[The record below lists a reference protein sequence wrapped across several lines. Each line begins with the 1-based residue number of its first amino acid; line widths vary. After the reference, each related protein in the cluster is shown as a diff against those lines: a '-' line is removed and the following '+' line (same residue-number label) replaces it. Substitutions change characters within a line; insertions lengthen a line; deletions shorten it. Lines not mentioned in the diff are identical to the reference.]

1 MDLNPIA
8 QKILIYIAE
17 TVPSDSDVSLEE
29 LELSFK
35 DFEGVEKELN
45 LLKSSGVLKEGINP
59 NKDPRFSQESMEPGE
74 RRFYLEEKEY
84 NFLQKTL
91 PEEWK
96 KRGIS

>member
-1 MDLNPIA
+1 
-8 QKILIYIAE
+8 
-17 TVPSDSDVSLEE
+17 
-29 LELSFK
+29 
-35 DFEGVEKELN
+35 
-45 LLKSSGVLKEGINP
+45 
-59 NKDPRFSQESMEPGE
+59 MEPGE